1 MKIKAQDG
9 NIYEARNLEMDV
21 CVLKCND
28 IKDRRKKHKLGKYK
42 SLDRAREVFSEIA
55 CCKENYF
62 EMPEE

>member
-28 IKDRRKKHKLGKYK
+28 IKDRRKIQK
-42 SLDRAREVFSEIA
+42 
-55 CCKENYF
+55 
-62 EMPEE
+62 P